1 MKKIFAVLMAAIV
14 CLSFSSVEAKSISKV
29 LEKQRTKEYKAKV
42 KKLNKEGWQI
52 FGSSHTIEVALLSHY
67 EKLMQ
72 EGVNE
77 QVGTATSSMKNIG
90 TAKLLQD
97 ACEKYATQQGSE
109 IKGLTVTEHG
119 SEMTEEDLM
128 EMDQFLQGF
137 ESKVSAEINGE
148 LKPSYV
154 IYRQVKTPSGKAAYE
169 FEGYFIVDQE
179 SAHKA
184 RMKAMK
190 AMMQEQEAMHKLS
203 AKTQEWIHEAF
214 DKDAE

>member
-14 CLSFSSVEAKSISKV
+14 CLSFSSVEAKSISKQ
-29 LEKQRTKEYKAKV
+29 LEKQRNKEYKAKV

-72 EGVNE
+72 EGVSELSVNSI
-77 QVGTATSSMKNIG
+77 SSMKNIG

-137 ESKVSAEINGE
+137 ESKVSTEINGE
-148 LKPSYV
+148 LKPSYT
-154 IYRQVKTPSGKAAYE
+154 IYRETTTPSGKKAYE

-190 AMMQEQEAMHKLS
+190 AMMEEQAAMHKLS
-203 AKTQEWIHEAF
+203 EKTQEWIHKAF
-214 DKDAE
+214 EE